1 MPSGPDE
8 RILWPW
14 RPQRGLEEALMKR
27 LVMASVVLTGLAV
40 GAQAGELPKPIA
52 LVDRV
57 KIADITHYV
66 RGAKAGKRGG
76 GSESSTAEARQA
88 APSPSPT
95 EKQKPEP
102 KPAKAD

>member
-1 MPSGPDE
+1 
-8 RILWPW
+8 
-14 RPQRGLEEALMKR
+14 MKR
-27 LVMASVVLTGLAV
+27 LVTASVVLTGLAV
-40 GAQAGELPKPIA
+40 GAQAAELPKAIR

-66 RGAKAGKRGG
+66 RGAQPGARHG

-88 APSPSPT
+88 APAPLPT
-95 EKQKPEP
+95 AKQKPDP